1 MPYTKIVYAGRHIM
15 RGEGRMPSWNV
26 QRTRERLVDWDLDE
40 SYIVPDTR
48 EHMRHPKSISITV
61 GGLSAQGVCSLRT
74 SSVKTVTCTFGSCAT
89 ASPAALARSR
99 RLPLRGSALWQ
110 KQVVFWG
117 TVAVVIYFMFN
128 ELNKL
133 AS

>member
-1 MPYTKIVYAGRHIM
+1 MPCTKIVYAGRHIM

-40 SYIVPDTR
+40 SYIVPDTQ

-74 SSVKTVTCTFGSCAT
+74 SSVKTATCTFGSCAT
-89 ASPAALARSR
+89 ASPAAPARSQPSSSTTGKCSVAETSR
-99 RLPLRGSALWQ
+99 ILGHRGGRHILYVQ
-110 KQVVFWG
+110 R
-117 TVAVVIYFMFN
+117 T
-128 ELNKL
+128 E
-133 AS
+133 